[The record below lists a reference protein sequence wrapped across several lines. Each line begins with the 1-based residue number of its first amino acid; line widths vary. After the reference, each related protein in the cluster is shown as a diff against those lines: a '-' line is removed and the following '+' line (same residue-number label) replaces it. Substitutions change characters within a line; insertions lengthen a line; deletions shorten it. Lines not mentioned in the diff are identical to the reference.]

1 MPLCSCRI
9 HSVMEPVRQLEGSKH
24 PSYTELPSLKPQE
37 FILMRVEIDSLSLT
51 ILYHQEGILEAL
63 CHSVGL

>member
-1 MPLCSCRI
+1 MHLCSCRI

-37 FILMRVEIDSLSLT
+37 FILMRVEIDSLSST
-51 ILYHQEGILEAL
+51 TLYHQEGILEAL